1 MKIYERADFLNLPE
15 GTLFRKGRPYC
26 FGNIQVKASTLGN
39 DFVCMEIGDFEA
51 FDSGDFGN
59 KFEQMLNGESIPMT
73 DDCYG
78 RDGCFDDEEIFLVLE
93 IADLHKL
100 KSIVDE
106 AIKTQEKI
114 LDDKVL
120 KILVEQISL
129 IRK

>member
-1 MKIYERADFLNLPE
+1 MKIYKRADFLNLPE
-15 GTLFRKGRPYC
+15 GTLFRIGRPYC
-26 FGNIQVKASTLGN
+26 FGNIQVKASTLEN
-39 DFVCMEIGDFEA
+39 DFVRMDLGNWEA
-51 FDSGDFGN
+51 VDSGDWDY
-59 KFEQMLNGESIPMT
+59 KCDQMINGESIPMT
-73 DDCYG
+73 DDFYD
-78 RDGCFDDEEIFLVLE
+78 RDGCFDDEDIFLVFE
-93 IADLHKL
+93 KDDLHKL

>member
-1 MKIYERADFLNLPE
+1 ME
-15 GTLFRKGRPYC
+15 
-26 FGNIQVKASTLGN
+26 LGN
-39 DFVCMEIGDFEA
+39 WEA
-51 FDSGDFGN
+51 VDSGEWDD
-59 KFEQMLNGESIPMT
+59 KCEQMMDGESIPMT
-73 DDCYG
+73 DDFYG
-78 RDGCFDDEEIFLVLE
+78 RDGCFDDKDIFLVFE
-93 IADLHKL
+93 KDDLHKL